1 MDLKELRNSIHFSQ
15 VEFAKLLG
23 VSIASLRRWEAGDT
37 NPSPMAKEKIE
48 YVANQIRDGKLE
60 DLLEE
65 RKEAEAI
72 VSVAQKERDFFF
84 CGEKYTVQYMPYV
97 YNGPADQVDFFNTLI
112 SMQEKKSCSQDWE
125 KYRKKLSIIQ
135 LADNV
140 ATEQYLLEK
149 PRDNAK
155 SWSADVGAHGW
166 HRYVGRFP
174 AQLVRAIIN
183 HFDLDED
190 TVLLDPFCGSGTT
203 LVEAR
208 LLGIPAI
215 GIEISPLS
223 AMMSRVKSMF
233 PDDGAQ
239 IDEYIDMLQ
248 IFYQETWDRF
258 LNEREINSLSY
269 LEIIERPGN
278 AIEAFPNYD
287 KWFSKDA
294 LLGTSIV
301 VEYILS
307 IKNATYPA
315 EFIATALSAK
325 MRSIGNVDVDVVRAE
340 YRKTPRENVDV
351 LKLVVSQLKKMRK
364 TITEMNYTHKESIQ
378 GADTINVIE
387 GSCLSTNIEPGSISA
402 IITSPPYGVE
412 SLSYLRTHL
421 LSFRALEPVLGVDPY
436 NLGVEVVG
444 SEYLDRGDID
454 AESLSVMNISKT
466 CKEFFLNLV
475 NDESFSS
482 NKKRILMMM
491 KFFEDMYVLAQR
503 FAHWLKDDGKIAF
516 VIGNKKL
523 GDYLIPTDTI
533 ITEIFESCGL
543 KYQGAIAHKLK
554 TNNSNSKVPW
564 QDRIIENEFVI
575 FYSKELA

>member
-1 MDLKELRNSIHFSQ
+1 MDLKELRTSIHFSQ
-15 VEFAKLLG
+15 VEFAELLG

-48 YVANQIRDGKLE
+48 HVASQIQDGKLE
-60 DLLEE
+60 ELLEE
-65 RKEAEAI
+65 KKDTEVF
-72 VSVAQKERDFFF
+72 VSVAQKQREFCF
-84 CGEKYTVQYMPYV
+84 CGEKHTVQYMPYV
-97 YNGPADQVDFFNTLI
+97 YNGPVDQVDFFNTLI
-112 SMQEKKSCSQDWE
+112 SMQEKSVCSQDWE

-135 LADNV
+135 LADDV

-149 PRDNAK
+149 PRDTAK

-183 HFDLDED
+183 RFDLDEN
-190 TVLLDPFCGSGTT
+190 TVLLDPFCGSGTA

-239 IDEYIDMLQ
+239 LDDYIDMLQ
-248 IFYQETWDRF
+248 LFYQETWDRF
-258 LNEREINSLSY
+258 LNGREIDSLSH

-301 VEYILS
+301 VEYILN

-351 LKLVVSQLKKMRK
+351 IKLVVSQLKKMRK
-364 TITEMNYTHKESIQ
+364 AITEMNSTHKDSIR
-378 GADTINVIE
+378 GADTVNVFKGRCIT
-387 GSCLSTNIEPGSISA
+387 SSIEPGSISA

-444 SEYLDRGDID
+444 SEYLDGGDID
-454 AESLSVMNISKT
+454 PDSLAVMNQSKT
-466 CKEFFLNLV
+466 CKEFFSKLIE
-475 NDESFSS
+475 DENFSS
-482 NKKRILMMM
+482 NKKRVLMMM

-503 FAHWLKDDGKIAF
+503 FALWLKDDGKIAF

-543 KYQGAIAHKLK
+543 KYDGAIAHKLK

-575 FYSKELA
+575 FYSKESA

>member
-1 MDLKELRNSIHFSQ
+1 MDLKELRTSIHFSQ
-15 VEFAKLLG
+15 VEFAELLG

-48 YVANQIRDGKLE
+48 HVASQIQDGKLE
-60 DLLEE
+60 ELLEE
-65 RKEAEAI
+65 KKDTEVF
-72 VSVAQKERDFFF
+72 VSVAQKQREFCF
-84 CGEKYTVQYMPYV
+84 CGEKHTVQYMPYV
-97 YNGPADQVDFFNTLI
+97 YNGPVDQVDFFNTLI
-112 SMQEKKSCSQDWE
+112 SMQEKSVCSQDWE

-135 LADNV
+135 LADDV

-149 PRDNAK
+149 PRDTAK

-183 HFDLDED
+183 RFDLDEN
-190 TVLLDPFCGSGTT
+190 TVLLDPFCGSGTA

-239 IDEYIDMLQ
+239 LDDYIDMLQ
-248 IFYQETWDRF
+248 LFYQETWDRF
-258 LNEREINSLSY
+258 LNGREIDSLSH

-301 VEYILS
+301 VEYILN

-351 LKLVVSQLKKMRK
+351 IKLVVSQLKKMRK
-364 TITEMNYTHKESIQ
+364 AITEMNSTHKDSIR
-378 GADTINVIE
+378 GADTVNVIE
-387 GSCLSTNIEPGSISA
+387 GSCLSSSIEPGSISA

-444 SEYLDRGDID
+444 SEYLDGGDID
-454 AESLSVMNISKT
+454 PDSLAVMNQSKT
-466 CKEFFLNLV
+466 CKEFFSKLIE
-475 NDESFSS
+475 DENFSS
-482 NKKRILMMM
+482 NKKRVLMMM

-503 FAHWLKDDGKIAF
+503 FALWLKDDGKIAF

-543 KYQGAIAHKLK
+543 KYDGAIAHKLK

-575 FYSKELA
+575 FYSKESA

>member
-1 MDLKELRNSIHFSQ
+1 MELKELRNSIHFSQ
-15 VEFAKLLG
+15 VEFAELLG

-37 NPSPMAKEKIE
+37 NPSPMAKKKIE
-48 YVANQIRDGKLE
+48 YVATKIRDGKLE
-60 DLLEE
+60 ELL
-65 RKEAEAI
+65 KEKKDAEVI
-72 VSVAQKERDFFF
+72 VSVAQKQREFCF
-84 CGEKYTVQYMPYV
+84 CGEKHTVQYMPYV
-97 YNGPADQVDFFNTLI
+97 YNGPADQVDFYNTLI
-112 SMQEKKSCSQDWE
+112 SMQEKNVCDQDWG

-135 LADNV
+135 LADDV
-140 ATEQYLLEK
+140 ATEQYMIEK
-149 PRDNAK
+149 PRDTAK

-183 HFDLDED
+183 RFGLDEN

-239 IDEYIDMLQ
+239 LDDYINRLQ
-248 IFYQETWDRF
+248 VFYQETWDRF
-258 LNEREINSLSY
+258 LNGREIGSLSY

-278 AIEAFPNYD
+278 AIEAFPNYN
-287 KWFSKDA
+287 KWFSKEA

-301 VEYILS
+301 VEFILS
-307 IKNATYPA
+307 IKDVKYPA
-315 EFIATALSAK
+315 EFIAIALSAK

-351 LKLVVSQLKKMRK
+351 IKLVVSQLKKMRK
-364 TITEMNYTHKESIQ
+364 AITEMNSTHKDSIR
-378 GADTINVIE
+378 GIDNVNVIE
-387 GSCLSTNIEPGSISA
+387 GSCLSSSIEPGSVSA

-444 SEYLDRGDID
+444 SEYLNGGDID
-454 AESLSVMNISKT
+454 ADSLAVMNQSQT
-466 CKEFFLNLV
+466 CKEFFLRLTE
-475 NDESFSS
+475 DESYSS
-482 NKKRILMMM
+482 NKKRVLMMM

-503 FAHWLKDDGKIAF
+503 FALWLKEGGNIAF

-523 GDYLIPTDTI
+523 GDFLIPTDTI

-543 KYQGAIAHKLK
+543 KYDGTIAHKLK

-575 FYSKELA
+575 FYSKETN

>member
-1 MDLKELRNSIHFSQ
+1 MDLKELRNSIQFSQ
-15 VEFAKLLG
+15 MEFAKLLG

-48 YVANQIRDGKLE
+48 YVASRIREGKLE

-65 RKEAEAI
+65 KKEAEVI
-72 VSVAQKERDFFF
+72 VSVAQKQREFCF

-112 SMQEKKSCSQDWE
+112 SMQEKRTCSQDWE

-149 PRDNAK
+149 PRDTAK
-155 SWSADVGAHGW
+155 SWSADVGSHGW

-183 HFDLDED
+183 QFDLDED
-190 TVLLDPFCGSGTT
+190 TVLLDPFCGSGTA

-239 IDEYIDMLQ
+239 IDEYIDRLQ

-258 LNEREINSLSY
+258 LNGREINSLSY

-301 VEYILS
+301 VEYNKRRVIILLWCS
-307 IKNATYPA
+307 
-315 EFIATALSAK
+315 L
-325 MRSIGNVDVDVVRAE
+325 
-340 YRKTPRENVDV
+340 
-351 LKLVVSQLKKMRK
+351 LVV
-364 TITEMNYTHKESIQ
+364 
-378 GADTINVIE
+378 GALD
-387 GSCLSTNIEPGSISA
+387 CL
-402 IITSPPYGVE
+402 
-412 SLSYLRTHL
+412 
-421 LSFRALEPVLGVDPY
+421 
-436 NLGVEVVG
+436 
-444 SEYLDRGDID
+444 LD
-454 AESLSVMNISKT
+454 
-466 CKEFFLNLV
+466 
-475 NDESFSS
+475 
-482 NKKRILMMM
+482 
-491 KFFEDMYVLAQR
+491 
-503 FAHWLKDDGKIAF
+503 
-516 VIGNKKL
+516 
-523 GDYLIPTDTI
+523 
-533 ITEIFESCGL
+533 
-543 KYQGAIAHKLK
+543 
-554 TNNSNSKVPW
+554 
-564 QDRIIENEFVI
+564 
-575 FYSKELA
+575 

>member
-1 MDLKELRNSIHFSQ
+1 MELKELRNSIHFSQ
-15 VEFAKLLG
+15 AEFAKLLG
-23 VSIASLRRWEAGDT
+23 VSIASLRRWEAGET
-37 NPSPMAKEKIE
+37 NPSPMAKEKIV
-48 YVANQIRDGKLE
+48 YVATQIQEGKLE
-60 DLLEE
+60 ELIEE
-65 RKEAEAI
+65 RKETKLI
-72 VSVAQKERDFFF
+72 VSEAQKQRAFSF
-84 CGEKYTVQYMPYV
+84 CGEKHTVQYMPYV
-97 YNGPADQVDFFNTLI
+97 YNGPTDQVDFYNTLI
-112 SMQEKKSCSQDWE
+112 TMQEKKNCGQDWE

-135 LADNV
+135 LADDD
-140 ATEQYLLEK
+140 ATEQYSLEK
-149 PRDNAK
+149 PRDTAK

-183 HFDLDED
+183 RFDLDEN
-190 TVLLDPFCGSGTT
+190 TVLLDPFCGSGTA

-233 PDDGAQ
+233 PEDGSQ
-239 IDEYIDMLQ
+239 LDEYIKKLQ

-258 LNEREINSLSY
+258 LDGREIDSLSF
-269 LEIIERPGN
+269 LEILKRPGN
-278 AIEAFPNYD
+278 AIKAFPNYD
-287 KWFSKDA
+287 KWFTKEA

-301 VEYILS
+301 VEFILS
-307 IKNATYPA
+307 IKNTIYPA

-364 TITEMNYTHKESIQ
+364 SITQMNSTHKESIQ
-378 GADTINVIE
+378 DSDTINVIE
-387 GSCLSTNIEPGSISA
+387 GSCLSTKIEPGSISA

-444 SEYLDRGDID
+444 SEYLDGGDID
-454 AESLSVMNISKT
+454 ADSLAVMNISKT
-466 CKEFFLNLV
+466 CREFFLNLIK
-475 NDESFSS
+475 DESFSS
-482 NKKRILMMM
+482 SKKRVLMMM

-503 FAHWLKDDGKIAF
+503 FALWLKDDGKIAF

-543 KYQGAIAHKLK
+543 KYEEAIAHKLK
-554 TNNSNSKVPW
+554 TNNSNSMVPW